1 MFYFSLDETSTFR
14 RESKTPY
21 KLLIKLVEVGSYNIF
36 KPLLSLV
43 IEVLMSYLAYNLYMV
58 TL

>member
-43 IEVLMSYLAYNLYMV
+43 IEVLMSYLAYNL
-58 TL
+58 